1 MPHQPVAFG
10 KYNGGMIMKNLIHA
24 RRTIRKFDQKPLTKE
39 QLLRYVDAARVAPS
53 GANLQPLKY
62 ALVYTR
68 DMTEK
73 VFPLVKWA
81 AYLAPDYNPKEHERP
96 TGYVVV
102 CADTDIRKNGYDMD
116 VGAAVENL
124 ILCALADGVGACWM
138 ASVDREAVR
147 ELLRIPQN
155 LEISCVVALGYPAE
169 SPEEVAVT
177 EGNIRYY
184 LSENGTLQVPKRSLE
199 DVLL

>member
-1 MPHQPVAFG
+1 ME
-10 KYNGGMIMKNLIHA
+10 NLIHA
-24 RRTIRKFDQKPLTKE
+24 RRTIRKFDQKPLSRE
-39 QLLRYVDAARVAPS
+39 QLVRYVDAARVAPS

-62 ALVYTR
+62 ALVYTQAMR
-68 DMTEK
+68 EK
-73 VFPLVKWA
+73 FFPLVKWA
-81 AYLAPDYNPKEHERP
+81 AYLAPDYNPKEQERP

-102 CADTDIRKNGYDMD
+102 CADTDIRKNGYEMD

-138 ASVDREAVR
+138 GSVDRKAVR
-147 ELLRIPQN
+147 ELLQIPEN

-169 SPEEVAVT
+169 SPEEVAV
-177 EGNIRYY
+177 EQDNIRYY
-184 LSENGTLQVPKRSLE
+184 LNENGTLQVPKRSLE